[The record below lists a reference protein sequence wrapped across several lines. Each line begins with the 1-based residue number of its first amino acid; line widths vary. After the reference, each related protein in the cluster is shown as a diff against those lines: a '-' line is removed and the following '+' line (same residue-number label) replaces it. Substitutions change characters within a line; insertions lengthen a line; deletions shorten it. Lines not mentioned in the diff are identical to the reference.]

1 MANYLV
7 TYRKADGKQ
16 AQENFSAEDRAELFR
31 ILGKRGISARRIEET
46 VNEKAR
52 KPGDGSAKK
61 STLVKYALSAMVA
74 IVAVVAGVFWFAS
87 GDEPEQKPSKEIRP
101 KKRIVEQ
108 KPAKPTPLPK
118 AEPAPQPYKESPEE
132 LRRNGMW
139 TDEDGNLRRR
149 DGSYFF
155 GKPNKEKPMQVD
167 LRSRHPE
174 QTAFKRSSE
183 ISIAHVLMIEPGE
196 PIENWVKFGKR
207 FNEDFKASLD
217 EKIEILPDD
226 DEYVKELKRAVI
238 ETKEELRRRMNQGED
253 VAEIINEARAELE
266 RLGQYREDI
275 KQQVLEIAK
284 DPELSDGDLEDLS
297 KAADEMLKDKGV
309 PTLSNSKIFKLQLRL
324 AAKKAKEQK

>member
-7 TYRKADGKQ
+7 TYRVKDGKQ
-16 AQENFSAEDRAELFR
+16 VRECFAASNRPELFNM
-31 ILGKRGISARRIEET
+31 LKERGISATHIEET
-46 VNEKAR
+46 SGKIKRTGQEKR
-52 KPGDGSAKK
+52 PTT
-61 STLVKYALSAMVA
+61 TLFKYSVA
-74 IVAVVAGVFWFAS
+74 AVLVAGLSIGLFWAIANGNS
-87 GDEPEQKPSKEIRP
+87 DKKPTITK
-101 KKRIVEQ
+101 Q
-108 KPAKPTPLPK
+108 PAKQGLTSKPTRVAPSTN
-118 AEPAPQPYKESPEE
+118 APASEPYKESPEE

-155 GKPNKEKPMQVD
+155 GKPNKEKPLHVN
-167 LRSRHPE
+167 LISRHPE

-207 FNEDFKASLD
+207 FNDDFKASLD

-226 DEYVKELKRAVI
+226 DDYVKELKRAVI
-238 ETKEELRRRMNQGED
+238 ETKEELRQRMNQGED

-266 RLGQYREDI
+266 RLGQYREDL
-275 KQQVLEIAK
+275 KKQVLEIAN
-284 DPELSDGDLEDLS
+284 DPNLTEKDLEDLS

-309 PTLSNSKIFKLQLRL
+309 PALSNSKIFKLQLRL
-324 AAKKAKEQK
+324 AAAKAKEQK